1 MKYRTLGKT
10 GWRVSEIGFGAW
22 GIGGAMWQGGDDD
35 TALQALQAALDAG
48 CTFIDTAL
56 AYGDGHS
63 ERLIAQVLAERPE
76 AIIVASKIPPD
87 NGVWP
92 ALPGTPLKACF
103 NADYVRDCA
112 ERSADNLGR
121 PVDLLQFHVWRDE
134 WLQDPDWHVLEHTL
148 ETLVKS
154 GTVRRIG
161 ISVNDHEP
169 DTVMEAVAHWDLLAA
184 IQVIYNIFDQ
194 SPARALFPLCQARS
208 IGVIARVPLDEGAL
222 TGKVNPMTSFPQGDW
237 RIRYFRDNRR
247 EEIQQRVERLAL
259 VLAQESASLPEGA
272 IRFCLSHPAVS
283 TVIPGMRTPEHARA
297 NAAVS
302 DGRLLS
308 PALLAELAHH
318 AWQRNFYL

>member
-22 GIGGAMWQGGDDD
+22 GIGGAMWQGGDDR
-35 TALQALQAALDAG
+35 TALEALHAALDLG

-63 ERLIAQVLAERPE
+63 ERLIAQVLSARPE
-76 AIIVASKIPPD
+76 AIIVASKVPPD
-87 NGVWP
+87 NRVWP

-103 NADYVRDCA
+103 PAGYVRECA
-112 ERSADNLGR
+112 ERSADNLAR

-134 WLQDPDWHVLEHTL
+134 WLDDPDWPVVEHTL
-148 ETLVKS
+148 QTLVQA

-169 DTVMEAVAHWDLLAA
+169 HSALRAVREWDLLAA
-184 IQVIYNIFDQ
+184 VQVIYNVFDQ
-194 SPARALFPLCQARS
+194 TPARELFPACRERN
-208 IGVIARVPLDEGAL
+208 IGVIARVPLDEGGL
-222 TGKVNPMTSFPQGDW
+222 TGKINPMTSFPQGDW
-237 RIRYFRDNRR
+237 RMRYFRDNRR
-247 EEIQQRVERLAL
+247 AEVESRARAL
-259 VLAQESASLPEGA
+259 EPVLLKEAQSLPEGA

-283 TVIPGMRTPEHARA
+283 TVIPGMRSPEHARA

-302 DGRLLS
+302 DGRVLS
-308 PALLAELAHH
+308 PALLAELAGH
-318 AWQRNFYL
+318 AWERNFYQ

>member
-35 TALQALQAALDAG
+35 TALQALHAALDAG

-63 ERLIAQVLAERPE
+63 ERLIGQVLAARPE
-76 AIIVASKIPPD
+76 AVIVASKVPPD
-87 NGVWP
+87 NRVWP
-92 ALPGTPLKACF
+92 ALPGTPLRAVF
-103 NADYVRDCA
+103 RASYVQECA
-112 ERSADNLGR
+112 ERSADNLNR

-134 WLQDPDWHVLEHTL
+134 WLDDPEWHAVEQVL
-148 ETLVKS
+148 ETLVRQ

-169 DTVMEAVAHWDLLAA
+169 ATVMRAVAEWDLLSA

-194 SPARALFPLCQARS
+194 SPAAALFPLCRERT
-208 IGVIARVPLDEGAL
+208 IGVIARVPLDEGGL

-247 EEIQQRVERLAL
+247 EEIQQRVERLTP
-259 VLAQESASLPEGA
+259 VLLRESATLPEGA

-297 NAAVS
+297 NTALS

-308 PALLAELAHH
+308 PGLLRELEQH
-318 AWQRNFYL
+318 AWQRNFYQ

>member
-22 GIGGAMWQGGDDD
+22 GIGGGMWQGGDDD
-35 TALQALQAALDAG
+35 AALQALHTALDAG

-56 AYGDGHS
+56 AYGEGHS
-63 ERLIAQVLAERPE
+63 ERLIGQVLAARPE
-76 AIIVASKIPPD
+76 AVIVASKVPPD
-87 NGVWP
+87 NRVWP
-92 ALPGTPLKACF
+92 ALPGTPLRAAF
-103 NADYVRDCA
+103 RADYVRECA

-134 WLQDPDWHVLEHTL
+134 WMQDPEWRVVEHTL
-148 ETLVKS
+148 ETLVRS

-169 DTVMEAVAHWDLLAA
+169 ATALEAVGHWDLLSA

-194 SPARALFPLCQARS
+194 SPAAALFPLCRERN
-208 IGVIARVPLDEGAL
+208 IGVIARVPLDEGGL

-237 RIRYFRDNRR
+237 RMRYFRDNRR
-247 EEIQQRVERLAL
+247 EEIAQRVERLAPL
-259 VLAQESASLPEGA
+259 LLRESETLAEGA
-272 IRFCLSHPAVS
+272 MRFCLSHPAVS

-297 NAAVS
+297 NTALS

-308 PALLAELAHH
+308 PALLAELAGH
-318 AWQRNFYL
+318 AWPRNFYQ